1 MSVTEMVV
9 CSVVSLVLVCIAV
22 AVLSWFNSGTRKENQ
37 TLSERCLK
45 LSEQL
50 TSKSRDFSE
59 LCSAHEVL
67 KDNLT
72 RYEREAELVESSRRT
87 LSGELDR
94 VRAEL
99 RDLREALTARDQALA
114 AEKTK
119 TQALPPDWQT
129 LSARLASAKETTEKI
144 RNRVLAAAREI
155 RDVVSR
161 TESDLKGVL

>member
-1 MSVTEMVV
+1 MVTTY
-9 CSVVSLVLVCIAV
+9 VLVVA
-22 AVLSWFNSGTRKENQ
+22 AVLGWLLAAVLWRVKSDTETRDANLFQ
-37 TLSERCLK
+37 QASDK
-45 LSEQL
+45 LSAKTRE
-50 TSKSRDFSE
+50 FSE

-72 RYEREAELVESSRRT
+72 RYEREAESVESSRRT

-99 RDLREALTARDQALA
+99 RDLREALA

-129 LSARLASAKETTEKI
+129 LSARLASAKETTEKV

>member
-1 MSVTEMVV
+1 MVTTY
-9 CSVVSLVLVCIAV
+9 VLVVA
-22 AVLSWFNSGTRKENQ
+22 AVLGWLLAAVLWRVKSDTETRDANLFQ
-37 TLSERCLK
+37 QASDK
-45 LSEQL
+45 LSAKTRE
-50 TSKSRDFSE
+50 FSE
-59 LCSAHEVL
+59 LCGAHEVL

-72 RYEREAELVESSRRT
+72 RYEREAESVESSRRT

-99 RDLREALTARDQALA
+99 RDLREALA

-129 LSARLASAKETTEKI
+129 LSARLASAKETTEKV